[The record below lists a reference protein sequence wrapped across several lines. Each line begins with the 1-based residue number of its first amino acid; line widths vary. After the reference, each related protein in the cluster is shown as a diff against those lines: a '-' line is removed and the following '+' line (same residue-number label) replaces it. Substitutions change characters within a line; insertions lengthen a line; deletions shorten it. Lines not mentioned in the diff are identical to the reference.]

1 MTSKCLVLLM
11 ANLFI
16 KIRIDLKPKGCLR
29 HLFVGFCSPQ
39 ELASFL

>member
-1 MTSKCLVLLM
+1 M

-29 HLFVGFCSPQ
+29 HLI
-39 ELASFL
+39 LASVLPRS